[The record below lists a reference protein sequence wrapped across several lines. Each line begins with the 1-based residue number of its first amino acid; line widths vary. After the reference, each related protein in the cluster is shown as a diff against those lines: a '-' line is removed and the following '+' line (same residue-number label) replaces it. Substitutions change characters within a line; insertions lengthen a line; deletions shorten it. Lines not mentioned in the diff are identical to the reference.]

1 MYMLKIVDV
10 VDGVFVQLK
19 EHGLAEY
26 TLQQNMFGVYRAII
40 KYHFDN
46 GTEEYS
52 PELVTELCEIQ
63 RQRHENG
70 EISRKF
76 YRSFVTAEFRIRTY
90 VEFGKVNFSIVKDFC
105 RYKPSDSFLELTK
118 EILGYFDLSVQR
130 KKYFTSFLNRF
141 FCFYEKRKQFIS
153 QLNDKDLLDY
163 ISEVAKSTP
172 KSMTAVLQSL
182 KMIVEYVNSQELAE
196 IKLDLSVFRPQK
208 ASRQLIDGYT
218 QEEISAIVSVI
229 NEETSK
235 TPKRDRAMILLAFN
249 TGFRGVDVRTIK
261 LSDINWNTGEI
272 KIVQHKTGEPIA
284 ASLHGKT
291 LNAIADYILNERPIS
306 DHKNIFLK
314 YGPPFSPLKTTTPL
328 DTAIDKYCRLAGVPK
343 KRNRA
348 FHGLR
353 RSYAVELAESEVPLT
368 TISQMLGHRDFSSDK
383 VYLTFNRTQTSLCAL
398 DFSDVPISNGF
409 YAGIFSSKPSE
420 NLKGGDAE

>member
-153 QLNDKDLLDY
+153 QLNDKDLC
-163 ISEVAKSTP
+163 K
-172 KSMTAVLQSL
+172 
-182 KMIVEYVNSQELAE
+182 
-196 IKLDLSVFRPQK
+196 
-208 ASRQLIDGYT
+208 
-218 QEEISAIVSVI
+218 
-229 NEETSK
+229 
-235 TPKRDRAMILLAFN
+235 
-249 TGFRGVDVRTIK
+249 
-261 LSDINWNTGEI
+261 W
-272 KIVQHKTGEPIA
+272 
-284 ASLHGKT
+284 
-291 LNAIADYILNERPIS
+291 
-306 DHKNIFLK
+306 
-314 YGPPFSPLKTTTPL
+314 
-328 DTAIDKYCRLAGVPK
+328 
-343 KRNRA
+343 
-348 FHGLR
+348 
-353 RSYAVELAESEVPLT
+353 
-368 TISQMLGHRDFSSDK
+368 
-383 VYLTFNRTQTSLCAL
+383 
-398 DFSDVPISNGF
+398 
-409 YAGIFSSKPSE
+409 
-420 NLKGGDAE
+420 